1 VCYERGWEARKR
13 NDEATS
19 QIRRLFARYRAEAQ
33 RARDFD
39 YDKPPVSPVWPVLV
53 RDREPEDEREP
64 VLH

>member
-1 VCYERGWEARKR
+1 MCYERGWEARQR

-33 RARDFD
+33 RAREFD
-39 YDKPPVSPVWPVLV
+39 RDRPPVTPAWPVV
-53 RDREPEDEREP
+53 ERQRDDEREP

>member
-19 QIRRLFARYRAEAQ
+19 QIRRLFARYRAEAR

-39 YDKPPVSPVWPVLV
+39 LGHPPVTPVGPVV
-53 RDREPEDEREP
+53 EKKRDDEREL

>member
-33 RARDFD
+33 RAREFEFD
-39 YDKPPVSPVWPVLV
+39 RPPVTPVAERNDRK
-53 RDREPEDEREP
+53 RDDEREL

>member
-1 VCYERGWEARKR
+1 VCYERGWEARQR

-33 RARDFD
+33 RARQFETER
-39 YDKPPVSPVWPVLV
+39 PPVTPAWPVL
-53 RDREPEDEREP
+53 DREPEDEREP

>member
-1 VCYERGWEARKR
+1 MCYERGWEARKR

-33 RARDFD
+33 RAREFD
-39 YDKPPVSPVWPVLV
+39 QDRPPVMPDWPVM
-53 RDREPEDEREP
+53 DRERDDEREP

>member
-39 YDKPPVSPVWPVLV
+39 PDRPPASPVWPVM
-53 RDREPEDEREP
+53 DRERDDEREP

>member
-33 RARDFD
+33 RARDVDF
-39 YDKPPVSPVWPVLV
+39 DKPPVSPAWPVMV
-53 RDREPEDEREP
+53 GDREDEREP